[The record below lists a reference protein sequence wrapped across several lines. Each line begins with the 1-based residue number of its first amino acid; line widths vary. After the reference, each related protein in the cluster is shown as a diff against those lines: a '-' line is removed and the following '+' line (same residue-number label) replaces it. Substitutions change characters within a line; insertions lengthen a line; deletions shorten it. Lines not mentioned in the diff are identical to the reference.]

1 MTLTFDLVPPAA
13 GTVELGAREGSIT
26 YPHSC
31 AASPACPLTYLL
43 MANRINGR
51 PVGPIGFGMI
61 GLTMR
66 PTPLSDDQAFGVLD
80 AAIDAGANYWN
91 GGDFYGPPDNNSL
104 ALLSRYFEKRPEAAG
119 KVVLNIKSGIA
130 VLPAFTPT
138 GSPDEVAAS
147 INKCLQQLGPRG
159 TIDEFEIARV
169 DANVPYEH
177 SLRPIVDAAAKGRI
191 GGVSV
196 SEVSA
201 NTIRRAAKVTKISS
215 VEIEL
220 SLWETDAL
228 TNGITDVCAELDIP
242 IVAYSPLGRG
252 LLTGAIRSPAGI
264 PDGDFRKVLPR
275 YQPGNFEVNLK
286 LADKVTEF
294 AARKRCTA
302 AQVAIAWLLAIARRP
317 GMPTIIP
324 IPGSSSPERVRENC
338 AAAAVELSE
347 ADIAEIDDIL
357 AQFRPAGERYH
368 EHGMHLLDRE

>member
-1 MTLTFDLVPPAA
+1 
-13 GTVELGAREGSIT
+13 
-26 YPHSC
+26 
-31 AASPACPLTYLL
+31 
-43 MANRINGR
+43 
-51 PVGPIGFGMI
+51 
-61 GLTMR
+61 MR

-91 GGDFYGPPDNNSL
+91 GGDFYGPPHNNSL
-104 ALLSRYFEKRPEAAG
+104 ALLSRFFEKRPEAAG

-147 INKCLQQLGPRG
+147 IDKCLQQLGPRGTIDEFEIARVDADSGIAVLPAFTPTGSPDEVAASINKCLQKLGPRG

-252 LLTGAIRSPAGI
+252 LLTGAIRSPADI

-324 IPGSSSPERVRENC
+324 IPGSSSSERVRENC

-347 ADIAEIDDIL
+347 ADIAEINDIL

>member
-1 MTLTFDLVPPAA
+1 
-13 GTVELGAREGSIT
+13 
-26 YPHSC
+26 
-31 AASPACPLTYLL
+31 
-43 MANRINGR
+43 MAHEINGR

-66 PTPLSDDQAFGVLD
+66 PTAISDDQAFDVVN
-80 AAIDAGANYWN
+80 AAIAAGANYWN
-91 GGDFYGPPDNNSL
+91 GGDFYGPPHNNSL
-104 ALLSRYFEKRPEAAG
+104 ALLKRYFEKYPEAAE

-138 GSPDEVAAS
+138 GSPDAVATS
-147 INKCLQQLGPRG
+147 IDKCLEQLGPRG

-169 DANVPYEH
+169 DAKVPYED
-177 SLRPIVDAAAKGRI
+177 SLGPIADAAAKGRI

-201 NTIRRAAKVTKISS
+201 STIRRAAKVTKISS

-220 SLWETDAL
+220 SLWETEPL
-228 TNGITDVCAELDIP
+228 TNGIAAICAELDIP

-252 LLTGAIRSPAGI
+252 LLAGAIKSPADI

-286 LADKVTEF
+286 LVDKVTEF
-294 AARKRCTA
+294 AARKDCTA
-302 AQVAIAWLLAIARRP
+302 AQVAIAWLLAVGRRP
-317 GMPTIIP
+317 GMPRIIP

-338 AAAAVELSE
+338 AAADIELDE
-347 ADIAEIDDIL
+347 ADLAEIDAIL
-357 AQFRPAGERYH
+357 AQFKPAGERYH

>member
-1 MTLTFDLVPPAA
+1 
-13 GTVELGAREGSIT
+13 
-26 YPHSC
+26 
-31 AASPACPLTYLL
+31 
-43 MANRINGR
+43 
-51 PVGPIGFGMI
+51 
-61 GLTMR
+61 MR

-242 IVAYSPLGRG
+242 IVAYC
-252 LLTGAIRSPAGI
+252 
-264 PDGDFRKVLPR
+264 
-275 YQPGNFEVNLK
+275 E
-286 LADKVTEF
+286 
-294 AARKRCTA
+294 
-302 AQVAIAWLLAIARRP
+302 
-317 GMPTIIP
+317 
-324 IPGSSSPERVRENC
+324 
-338 AAAAVELSE
+338 
-347 ADIAEIDDIL
+347 
-357 AQFRPAGERYH
+357 
-368 EHGMHLLDRE
+368 

>member
-1 MTLTFDLVPPAA
+1 M
-13 GTVELGAREGSIT
+13 
-26 YPHSC
+26 
-31 AASPACPLTYLL
+31 
-43 MANRINGR
+43 
-51 PVGPIGFGMI
+51 
-61 GLTMR
+61 
-66 PTPLSDDQAFGVLD
+66 
-80 AAIDAGANYWN
+80 
-91 GGDFYGPPDNNSL
+91 
-104 ALLSRYFEKRPEAAG
+104 
-119 KVVLNIKSGIA
+119 
-130 VLPAFTPT
+130 
-138 GSPDEVAAS
+138 
-147 INKCLQQLGPRG
+147 
-159 TIDEFEIARV
+159 
-169 DANVPYEH
+169 
-177 SLRPIVDAAAKGRI
+177 
-191 GGVSV
+191 
-196 SEVSA
+196 
-201 NTIRRAAKVTKISS
+201 RAA
-215 VEIEL
+215 
-220 SLWETDAL
+220 
-228 TNGITDVCAELDIP
+228 
-242 IVAYSPLGRG
+242 PLGRG